1 MLLQECEQHRIL
13 PRSIESIE
21 LYPGLSRD
29 MVPDTGIHP
38 AAVLHPGREQLR
50 DTHTV
55 SERRFFVPTVT
66 NNIAVLLTKIV
77 FREVY
82 R

>member
-1 MLLQECEQHRIL
+1 
-13 PRSIESIE
+13 
-21 LYPGLSRD
+21 
-29 MVPDTGIHP
+29 MVHPDTGIHP

-50 DTHTV
+50 DTQTV

-66 NNIAVLLTKIV
+66 KNIAVLLTKIV